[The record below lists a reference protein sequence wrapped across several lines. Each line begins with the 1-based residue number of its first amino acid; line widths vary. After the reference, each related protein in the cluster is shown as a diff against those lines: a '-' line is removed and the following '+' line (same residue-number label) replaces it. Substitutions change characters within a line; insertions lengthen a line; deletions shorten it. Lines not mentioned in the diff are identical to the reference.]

1 MTVDNDTKIKLTVS
15 IFDFLHDKVFIALAK
30 STEQGFEV
38 DHDEHALLMREVV
51 GNLHE
56 WLNKAK

>member
-1 MTVDNDTKIKLTVS
+1 MTVDNETKIKLTVS

-51 GNLHE
+51 GNLNE
-56 WLNKAK
+56 WLNRAK

>member
-1 MTVDNDTKIKLTVS
+1 MTVDNETKIKLTVS

-30 STEQGFEV
+30 STEQGLEV

-51 GNLHE
+51 GNLNE
-56 WLNKAK
+56 WLNRTK

>member
-1 MTVDNDTKIKLTVS
+1 MTVDNDTKIKLTVD